1 MESFVSHLEEDAAAK
16 MLERWMVNEKES
28 ATPENLLNALAKLGL
43 MNLVQ
48 GIFWFKHLFS
58 ALHSSFSFFWET

>member
-48 GIFWFKHLFS
+48 GIF
-58 ALHSSFSFFWET
+58 